1 MPSKRGLRI
10 WQAEGAIIK
19 EIIAR
24 MDKERI
30 TRISLEKEEKKPQAA
45 EEAHLISYDRMKEQ
59 VEKELIGFLEK
70 RGADAQAPPQISFEK
85 GTTRILFST
94 NPITS
99 GMLID
104 FILVIKKY
112 IAHIRVHSFD
122 NGYYAFQ
129 ALNKNIFKT
138 ENILDNFKI
147 EFFVL
152 SSSSKVEMSKK
163 GNLTQEEINLAIEL
177 FRHAVS
183 AERQDPAYRLRML
196 GASIVEPDKDLGWD
210 YIAGYDEVKRNIRES
225 VILPIKNPAM
235 YDSIARMTRKVFES
249 NRPRAILFDG
259 APGVGKTTAARI
271 IAGESDL
278 PLVYVPVES
287 IMSKWYGQSSQNL
300 SQIFDACED
309 LGGAIIFLDEID
321 SLAGSRD
328 QNMFE
333 ATRQILSVLLRRLD
347 GIDSA
352 ASTITIGATNRKDD
366 LDHALISRFDQIVF
380 FPLPNAAE
388 RAAIFSNYAKNLAE
402 AECSHMGERSEGLS
416 GRNIKDIC
424 EYTER
429 RWARKVLVKKLEL
442 SAPPFDFYRQTLRIW
457 KETK

>member
-1 MPSKRGLRI
+1 M
-10 WQAEGAIIK
+10 
-19 EIIAR
+19 
-24 MDKERI
+24 
-30 TRISLEKEEKKPQAA
+30 KPQA
-45 EEAHLISYDRMKEQ
+45 EETHLIPYDRMKEQ
-59 VEKELIGFLEK
+59 VEKEVLGLLEK
-70 RGADAQAPPQISFEK
+70 KGMEGQAPPQITFEK
-85 GTTRILFST
+85 GTTRIHFAT
-94 NPITS
+94 PPITP

-104 FILVIKKY
+104 FVLIIKKY
-112 IAHIRVHSFD
+112 IAHLRVHSFD
-122 NGYYAFQ
+122 SGYYAFQ
-129 ALNKNIFKT
+129 ALNRNIFKT
-138 ENILDNFKI
+138 ENILDNCKV

-152 SSSSKVEMSKK
+152 STSSRVEISRK
-163 GNLTQEEINLAIEL
+163 GNLTQEEINMAVEM
-177 FRHAVS
+177 FRRAVS
-183 AERQDPAYRLRML
+183 ALRQDPAFRLRAL
-196 GASIVEPDKDLGWD
+196 GASIVEPDRDLSWD
-210 YIAGYDEVKRNIRES
+210 YIAGYEEVKRNIRES
-225 VILPIKNPAM
+225 VILPLQNPEM
-235 YDSIARMTRKVFES
+235 YDTIARMTRKVFES

-259 APGVGKTTAARI
+259 PPGVGKTTAARI

-287 IMSKWYGQSSQNL
+287 IMSKWYGESSQNL

-347 GIDSA
+347 GIDAA
-352 ASTITIGATNRKDD
+352 ASTITIGATNRKND
-366 LDHALISRFDQIVF
+366 LDHALISRFDQTVF

-388 RAAIFSNYAKNLAE
+388 RAAIFANYAKKLAE
-402 AECSHMGERSEGLS
+402 AECAHLGERSEGLS

-429 RWARKVLVKKLEL
+429 RWARKVLVKNLEPA
-442 SAPPFDFYRQTLRIW
+442 APPFDFYRNTLRIW